1 MAFRDLDD
9 LNDMHL
15 DVLKEIGNIG
25 SGNAASALSAMLA
38 KPINIAVPKISILD
52 YNTVVDSLGGPENL
66 LVSLLFSMTDDVQG
80 MMIFLLQKDFAHM
93 LLNTLLGCELNSFSD
108 MGEMEL
114 SALKEVGNI
123 MAASYVN
130 AISTLADLRMN
141 ISVPDICIDMAGSIL
156 SVPAIHYANISD
168 KIIFI
173 NDEFNAEGQNAS
185 SQVLMIPDME
195 SLEKIMKNLGLDQ

>member
-1 MAFRDLDD
+1 MAFRGLDD

-25 SGNAASALSAMLA
+25 SGNAATALSTMLA

-66 LVSLLFSMTDDVQG
+66 LVSLLFTMTDDVKG

-93 LLNTLLGCELNSFSD
+93 LLNTLLGCELGSFSEI
-108 MGEMEL
+108 GEMEL

-130 AISTLADLRMN
+130 AISTLANLRMN
-141 ISVPDICIDMAGSIL
+141 ISIPDICIDMAGSIL
-156 SVPAIHYANISD
+156 SVPAIHFANISD

-173 NDEFNAEGQNAS
+173 NDEFSADGQSAS

-195 SLEKIMKNLGLDQ
+195 SLEKIMKNLGLDE

>member
-1 MAFRDLDD
+1 MAFHDFTDLD
-9 LNDMHL
+9 DMHL
-15 DVLKEIGNIG
+15 DVLREIGNIG
-25 SGNAASALSAMLA
+25 SGNAATALSEMLS

-66 LVSLLFSMTDDVQG
+66 LVSLLFTMTDDVKG

-93 LLNTLLGCELNSFSD
+93 LLNTLLGCELKSFNE

-130 AISTLADLRMN
+130 AISTLANLRMN
-141 ISVPDICIDMAGSIL
+141 ISVPDICIDMAGAIL

-173 NDEFNAEGQNAS
+173 NDEFNADGQSAS

-195 SLEKIMKNLGLDQ
+195 SLNKIMKNLGLDS

>member
-1 MAFRDLDD
+1 MAFRDLTD

-25 SGNAASALSAMLA
+25 SGNAASALSAMLS
-38 KPINIAVPKISILD
+38 KPINIEVPKINILD

-66 LVSLLFSMTDDVQG
+66 LVSLLFTMTDDVKG

-93 LLNTLLGCELNSFSD
+93 LLNTLLGCELESFND
-108 MGEMEL
+108 VGEMEL

-156 SVPAIHYANISD
+156 SVPAIHFANISD

-173 NDEFNAEGQNAS
+173 NDEFNADGQSAS

-195 SLEKIMKNLGLDQ
+195 SLEKIMKNLGLDL

>member
-1 MAFRDLDD
+1 
-9 LNDMHL
+9 
-15 DVLKEIGNIG
+15 
-25 SGNAASALSAMLA
+25 
-38 KPINIAVPKISILD
+38 
-52 YNTVVDSLGGPENL
+52 
-66 LVSLLFSMTDDVQG
+66 
-80 MMIFLLQKDFAHM
+80 MIFLQQKDFAHM
-93 LLNTLLGCELNSFSD
+93 LLNTLLGCELESFND
-108 MGEMEL
+108 VGEMEL

-156 SVPAIHYANISD
+156 SVPAIHFANISD

-173 NDEFNAEGQNAS
+173 NDEFNADGQSAS

-195 SLEKIMKNLGLDQ
+195 SLEKIMKNLGLDL

>member
-66 LVSLLFSMTDDVQG
+66 LVSLLFTMTDDVQG

>member
-1 MAFRDLDD
+1 MAFRDLTD

-15 DVLKEIGNIG
+15 EVLKEIGNIG
-25 SGNAASALSAMLA
+25 SGNAASALSAMLS
-38 KPINIAVPKISILD
+38 KPINIEVPKINILE
-52 YNTVVDSLGGPENL
+52 YYTVVASLGGPENL
-66 LVSLLFSMTDDVQG
+66 LVSLLFTMTDDVKG

-93 LLNTLLGCELNSFSD
+93 LLNTLLGCELESFND
-108 MGEMEL
+108 VGEMEL

-156 SVPAIHYANISD
+156 SVPAIHFANISD

-173 NDEFNAEGQNAS
+173 NDEFNADGQSAS
-185 SQVLMIPDME
+185 SLVLMIPDME
-195 SLEKIMKNLGLDQ
+195 SLEKIMKNLGLDL

>member
-1 MAFRDLDD
+1 MAFRDLTD

-25 SGNAASALSAMLA
+25 SGNAASALSTMLS
-38 KPINIAVPKISILD
+38 KPINIEVPKINILD

-66 LVSLLFSMTDDVQG
+66 LVSLLFTMTDDVKG

-93 LLNTLLGCELNSFSD
+93 LLNTLLGCELESFND
-108 MGEMEL
+108 VGEMEL

-156 SVPAIHYANISD
+156 SVPAIHFANISD

-173 NDEFNAEGQNAS
+173 NDEFNADGQSAS

-195 SLEKIMKNLGLDQ
+195 SLEKIMKNLGLDL